1 MTFQFQIKGDDGLL
15 LLKHNGIV
23 VGGMFDSDNYN
34 HNGLGQATL
43 LSLER
48 NDEVLIHR

>member
-1 MTFQFQIKGDDGLL
+1 MKGADGLL
-15 LLKHNGIV
+15 LLKHNGAV

-43 LSLER
+43 LNLAR
-48 NDEVLIHR
+48 DDEVPC